1 MMEPIRTPP
10 YHNDGYTDANRPDT
24 TTCTVHGRIL
34 RWSDSQKLWYP
45 LSLFLPR
52 GFPANTVAQWNS
64 RDLLESP
71 LASISGI
78 FKSNAFGDPSPSSGT
93 NSLYATIGPLVPRPM
108 PENLAGYYELATRF
122 ARAYNPVLVD
132 PTIIINNESD
142 TVFLMR
148 VYIVS
153 SVCAVLGR
161 STQYPVITTSC
172 KHVIFRHRRYFSDVA
187 D

>member
-122 ARAYNPVLVD
+122 AIQPSLSRSNHHNKQRIGHSFFNARIYRQLG
-132 PTIIINNESD
+132 
-142 TVFLMR
+142 MC
-148 VYIVS
+148 S
-153 SVCAVLGR
+153 SR
-161 STQYPVITTSC
+161 
-172 KHVIFRHRRYFSDVA
+172 
-187 D
+187 